1 MVTGRAPAR
10 RPWETPPPYGA
21 PMQWFTLL
29 VRGFGAAGATA
40 NARAQLEA
48 DHQIRLQAAVVA
60 QRVQRSGAPARPLE
74 PVAGPRAA

>member
-1 MVTGRAPAR
+1 
-10 RPWETPPPYGA
+10 
-21 PMQWFTLL
+21 MQWFTLL